1 MFINENKIIAWFQ
14 DKSELDQ
21 STRKQSIIAK
31 PFPISNK
38 NYINK
43 TVKFRESFRPFAPAV
58 LDEYKNQY
66 FHLNQSSPNMLVA
79 CKVRKNKKY
88 SIPAVIHVDGTSRVQ
103 TVSKSS
109 NPKFYKLIQSV
120 NKKTGIPVILNTSFN
135 IKGQPIV
142 NTPKNAIDCFK
153 I

>member
-1 MFINENKIIAWFQ
+1 
-14 DKSELDQ
+14 
-21 STRKQSIIAK
+21 
-31 PFPISNK
+31 
-38 NYINK
+38 
-43 TVKFRESFRPFAPAV
+43 
-58 LDEYKNQY
+58 
-66 FHLNQSSPNMLVA
+66 MLVA

-88 SIPAVIHVDGTSRVQ
+88 SIPAVIHVDGIFESQ
-103 TVSKSS
+103 KKSS

-142 NTPKNAIDCFK
+142 NTSKNAIDCFLKYKMDKLVIGNFIISK

>member
-14 DKSELDQ
+14 DKSEFGHRALGN
-21 STRKQSIIAK
+21 RSIIAK

-66 FHLNQSSPNMLVA
+66 FHLNQSSPNIFGCM
-79 CKVRKNKKY
+79 
-88 SIPAVIHVDGTSRVQ
+88 
-103 TVSKSS
+103 
-109 NPKFYKLIQSV
+109 QS
-120 NKKTGIPVILNTSFN
+120 
-135 IKGQPIV
+135 
-142 NTPKNAIDCFK
+142 
-153 I
+153 

>member
-1 MFINENKIIAWFQ
+1 
-14 DKSELDQ
+14 
-21 STRKQSIIAK
+21 
-31 PFPISNK
+31 
-38 NYINK
+38 
-43 TVKFRESFRPFAPAV
+43 
-58 LDEYKNQY
+58 
-66 FHLNQSSPNMLVA
+66 MLVA

-109 NPKFYKLIQSV
+109 NPKLYKLIQSV

-142 NTPKNAIDCFK
+142 NTPKNAIDCFLKYK
-153 I
+153 IDKLVIGNFIISKI